1 VQEEKVEH
9 KRIFAKIKNLGL
21 KRFLSRMVG
30 NDRGVVL
37 IFALVLMLVLTII
50 GSSATLTSQIDLKIS
65 GNTKVIRTS
74 FYLAD
79 GGIMLSPK
87 VISRII
93 TDREL
98 PTPEQT
104 PLITYDAWEKVVGV
118 DDPVLLK
125 KIMGFP
131 MDNDYQNADEN
142 TADITV
148 DQGTLGSMAVD
159 LTRVATRYL
168 SGGGVEFAAG
178 TEGVGVGG
186 AASAAIIYKLD
197 SWGTVGTAPKTTS
210 SNIVA
215 QYRKVAGVAGG
226 R

>member
-9 KRIFAKIKNLGL
+9 KRIIAKIKNLGL

-37 IFALVLMLVLTII
+37 IFALMLMLVLTII
-50 GSSATLTSQIDLKIS
+50 GSSATLTSQIDLKLS

-74 FYLAD
+74 FYVAD

-104 PLITYDAWEKVVGV
+104 PLITYDAWEKVVGE
-118 DDPVLLK
+118 DPVLLK

-131 MDNDYQNADEN
+131 MDSDYQNADEN

-159 LTRVATRYL
+159 FTRVGTRYL

-186 AASAAIIYKLD
+186 AASAAILYHLA
-197 SWGTVGTAPKTTS
+197 SRGTVGTAPKTTTS
-210 SNIVA
+210 EIVA
-215 QYRKVAGVAGG
+215 RYRKVAGVAGG

>member
-1 VQEEKVEH
+1 MEH
-9 KRIFAKIKNLGL
+9 KRIIAKIKNLGL
-21 KRFLSRMVG
+21 KRFLNRMIG

-50 GSSATLTSQIDLKIS
+50 GSSATMTSQIDLKIS

-74 FYLAD
+74 FYVAD

-93 TDREL
+93 TDRDL
-98 PTPEQT
+98 PTPLQT
-104 PLITYDAWEKVVGV
+104 PLITYDDYARVGE
-118 DDPVLLK
+118 DPLLLK
-125 KIMGFP
+125 KIMGFT
-131 MDNDYQNADEN
+131 MDSDYQDEDLNA
-142 TADITV
+142 ADISM
-148 DQGTLGSMAVD
+148 DQGTLGNMSVD

-168 SGGGVEFAAG
+168 SGGGVEFASG
-178 TEGVGVGG
+178 TEGVGVSGT
-186 AASAAIIYKLD
+186 ASAAIIYKLE
-197 SWGTVGTAPKTTS
+197 STGTVGTAPKTTS

-215 QYRKVAGVAGG
+215 LYRKVAGVAGG

>member
-1 VQEEKVEH
+1 MEH
-9 KRIFAKIKNLGL
+9 KRIIAKIKNLGL
-21 KRFLSRMVG
+21 KRFLSRMAG

-50 GSSATLTSQIDLKIS
+50 GSSATMTSQVDLKIS

-74 FYLAD
+74 FYVAD

-93 TDREL
+93 TDRAL
-98 PTPEQT
+98 PTALQT
-104 PLITYDAWEKVVGV
+104 PLITYDEWPKVVGE
-118 DDPVLLK
+118 DPVLLK
-125 KIMGFP
+125 KIMGFS
-131 MDNDYQNADEN
+131 MDSAYQDADEI

-148 DQGTLGSMAVD
+148 DQATLGNMAVD

-168 SGGGVEFAAG
+168 SGGGVEFASG
-178 TEGVGVGG
+178 TEGVGVSG
-186 AASAAIIYKLD
+186 AASAAIIYRLD
-197 SWGTVGTAPKTTS
+197 SRGTVGTAPRTTS

-215 QYRKVAGVAGG
+215 LYRKVAGVAGG

>member
-1 VQEEKVEH
+1 VEH
-9 KRIFAKIKNLGL
+9 KRIIAKIKNLGF

-50 GSSATLTSQIDLKIS
+50 GSSATMTSQIDLKIS

-74 FYLAD
+74 FYVAD

-93 TDREL
+93 TDRAL
-98 PTPEQT
+98 PPASQT
-104 PLITYDAWEKVVGV
+104 PLLAYDDYVAAVGE
-118 DDPVLLK
+118 DPVLLK
-125 KIMGFP
+125 KIMGFT
-131 MDNDYQNADEN
+131 MDSDYQSNDDS
-142 TADITV
+142 TTDISM
-148 DQGTLGSMAVD
+148 DQGTLGNMAINI
-159 LTRVATRYL
+159 TRMSTQYL

-210 SNIVA
+210 SNIMA
-215 QYRKVAGVAGG
+215 QYRKVAGVSGG

>member
-1 VQEEKVEH
+1 M
-9 KRIFAKIKNLGL
+9 FTKIKNLGFRKL
-21 KRFLSRMVG
+21 VG
-30 NDRGVVL
+30 QLIGNERGVVL
-37 IFALVLMLVLTII
+37 VFALVIMLVLTII
-50 GSSATLTSQIDLKIS
+50 GSSATMTSQIDLKIS

-74 FYLAD
+74 FYVAD

-93 TDREL
+93 TDRAL
-98 PTPEQT
+98 PPASQT
-104 PLITYDAWEKVVGV
+104 PLLAYDDYVAAVGE
-118 DDPVLLK
+118 DPVLLK
-125 KIMGFP
+125 KIMGFT
-131 MDNDYQNADEN
+131 MDSDYQNADEN

-148 DQGTLGSMAVD
+148 AQGTLGSMAVD

-178 TEGVGVGG
+178 TEGVGVSG
-186 AASAAIIYKLD
+186 AASTAIIYKLD
-197 SWGTVGTAPKTTS
+197 SRGTVGTAPRTTS

>member
-1 VQEEKVEH
+1 VQEKKVEH
-9 KRIFAKIKNLGL
+9 KRIVAKIKNLGL
-21 KRFLSRMVG
+21 KRSLRRMVG

-37 IFALVLMLVLTII
+37 VFALVLMLVLSII
-50 GSSATLTSQIDLKIS
+50 GSSASMTSQVDLKIS

-74 FYLAD
+74 FYVAD

-93 TDREL
+93 TDRAL
-98 PTPEQT
+98 PSASQT
-104 PLITYDAWEKVVGV
+104 PLITYDDYSKVGE
-118 DDPVLLK
+118 DPLLLK
-125 KIMGFP
+125 KIMGFA
-131 MDNDYQNADEN
+131 MDSDYQSADDS
-142 TADITV
+142 TTDISM
-148 DQGTLGSMAVD
+148 DQGTLGSMAID
-159 LTRVATRYL
+159 ITRGATQYL

-186 AASAAIIYKLD
+186 AASAAIIYSLA
-197 SWGTVGTAPKTTS
+197 SRGTVGTSPKTTES
-210 SNIVA
+210 DIGA

>member
-1 VQEEKVEH
+1 MEH
-9 KRIFAKIKNLGL
+9 KRIIAKIKNLGL
-21 KRFLSRMVG
+21 KRFLSRMAG

-50 GSSATLTSQIDLKIS
+50 GSSATMTSQIDLKIS

-74 FYLAD
+74 FYVAD

-93 TDREL
+93 TDRAL
-98 PTPEQT
+98 PTALQT
-104 PLITYDAWEKVVGV
+104 PLLAYDDWPKVVGE
-118 DDPVLLK
+118 DPVLLK
-125 KIMGFP
+125 KIMGFV
-131 MDNDYQNADEN
+131 MDSAYQSADDS
-142 TADITV
+142 TTDISM
-148 DQGTLGSMAVD
+148 DKGTLGKMAIDV
-159 LTRVATRYL
+159 TRTATQYL
-168 SGGGVEFAAG
+168 SGGGLEFAAG

-186 AASAAIIYKLD
+186 AASAAIIYSLA
-197 SWGTVGTAPKTTS
+197 SRGTVGTSPKTTES
-210 SNIVA
+210 DIVA

>member
-1 VQEEKVEH
+1 MKAKQILSKIQHFGFRRFVA
-9 KRIFAKIKNLGL
+9 RITG
-21 KRFLSRMVG
+21 S
-30 NDRGVVL
+30 DRGVAL
-37 IFALVLMLVLTII
+37 IFALVLLLVVSIM
-50 GSSATLTSQIDLKIS
+50 GSSATLTSQIDLKLS

-74 FYLAD
+74 FYVAD

-93 TDREL
+93 TDRDL
-98 PTPEQT
+98 PTPAQT
-104 PLITYDAWEKVVGV
+104 PLITYDAWEKNGE
-118 DDPVLLK
+118 DPVLLK
-125 KIMGFP
+125 KIMGFS
-131 MDNDYQNADEN
+131 MDTDYQNADDSS
-142 TADITV
+142 ADIAM

-186 AASAAIIYKLD
+186 AASAAIIYRLA
-197 SWGTVGTAPKTTS
+197 STGTVGTAPKTTS

>member
-1 VQEEKVEH
+1 MEH
-9 KRIFAKIKNLGL
+9 KRIIAKIKNLGL

-37 IFALVLMLVLTII
+37 IFALMLMLVLTII
-50 GSSATLTSQIDLKIS
+50 GSSATLTSQIDLKLS

-74 FYLAD
+74 FYVAD

-104 PLITYDAWEKVVGV
+104 PLITYDAWEKVVGE
-118 DDPVLLK
+118 DPVLLK

-131 MDNDYQNADEN
+131 MDSDYQNADEN

-159 LTRVATRYL
+159 FTRVGTRYL

-186 AASAAIIYKLD
+186 AASAAILYHLA
-197 SWGTVGTAPKTTS
+197 SRGTVGTAPKTTTS
-210 SNIVA
+210 EIVA
-215 QYRKVAGVAGG
+215 RYRKVAGVAGG

>member
-1 VQEEKVEH
+1 MFS
-9 KRIFAKIKNLGL
+9 RIQRLGFRRL
-21 KRFLSRMVG
+21 LGSLTG
-30 NDRGVVL
+30 SDRGVAL
-37 IFALVLMLVLTII
+37 IFALVLLLVVSII
-50 GSSATLTSQIDLKIS
+50 GSSATLTSQIDLKLS

-74 FYLAD
+74 FYVAD

-93 TDREL
+93 TDRDL
-98 PTPEQT
+98 PTPKQT
-104 PLITYDAWEKVVGV
+104 PLITYDDYAEGV
-118 DDPVLLK
+118 EDPVLVR
-125 KIMGFP
+125 KIMGFT
-131 MDNDYQNADEN
+131 MDSVYQNADEI

-148 DQGTLGSMAVD
+148 DQATLGSMAVD

-178 TEGVGVGG
+178 TEGVGVAG
-186 AASAAIIYKLD
+186 AASAAIIYRLE

-215 QYRKVAGVAGG
+215 QYRKVVGVAGG

>member
-1 VQEEKVEH
+1 VK
-9 KRIFAKIKNLGL
+9 AKEMFSKIQRLGFR
-21 KRFLSRMVG
+21 RFLGRLTGS
-30 NDRGVVL
+30 DRGVAL
-37 IFALVLMLVLTII
+37 IFALVLLLVVSII
-50 GSSATLTSQIDLKIS
+50 GSSATLTSQIDLKLS

-74 FYLAD
+74 FYVAD

-93 TDREL
+93 TDRDL
-98 PTPEQT
+98 PAPAET
-104 PLITYDAWEKVVGV
+104 PLIAYDNWDKLG

-125 KIMGFP
+125 KIMGFS
-131 MDNDYQNADEN
+131 MDSDYQDADEI

-148 DQGTLGSMAVD
+148 DQGTLGNMAVD

-186 AASAAIIYKLD
+186 AASAAIIYRLD
-197 SWGTVGTAPKTTS
+197 SKGIVGTAPKTTS

>member
-9 KRIFAKIKNLGL
+9 KRIIAKIKNLGL
-21 KRFLSRMVG
+21 KRFLSRMAG

-50 GSSATLTSQIDLKIS
+50 GSSATMTSQIDLKIS

-74 FYLAD
+74 FYVAD

-93 TDREL
+93 TDRAL
-98 PTPEQT
+98 PTALQT
-104 PLITYDAWEKVVGV
+104 PLLAYDDYAAGG

-125 KIMGFP
+125 KIMGFA
-131 MDNDYQNADEN
+131 MDSAYQSADDS
-142 TADITV
+142 TTDISM
-148 DQGTLGSMAVD
+148 DKGTLGNMAINI
-159 LTRVATRYL
+159 TRTATQYL
-168 SGGGVEFAAG
+168 SGGGLEFAAG

-186 AASAAIIYKLD
+186 AASAAIIYSLA
-197 SWGTVGTAPKTTS
+197 SRGTVGTSPKTTES
-210 SNIVA
+210 DIVA

>member
-1 VQEEKVEH
+1 
-9 KRIFAKIKNLGL
+9 
-21 KRFLSRMVG
+21 MVG

-37 IFALVLMLVLTII
+37 IFALVLMMVLTII
-50 GSSATLTSQIDLKIS
+50 GSSATLTSQIDLKLS

-74 FYLAD
+74 FYVAD
-79 GGIMLSPK
+79 GGIMMSPK
-87 VISRII
+87 AISWII
-93 TDREL
+93 TDRAL
-98 PTPEQT
+98 PDLAAT
-104 PLITYDAWEKVVGV
+104 PLLTYDT
-118 DDPVLLK
+118 DNLLD
-125 KIMGFP
+125 KIMGYIDDDDP
-131 MDNDYQNADEN
+131 GTD
-142 TADITV
+142 TTDIV
-148 DQGTLGSMAVD
+148 MNQGTLGSMAVD

-178 TEGVGVGG
+178 TEGVGVSG

-215 QYRKVAGVAGG
+215 QYRKVAGVSGG

>member
-1 VQEEKVEH
+1 MK
-9 KRIFAKIKNLGL
+9 AKEMFSKIQRLGFR
-21 KRFLSRMVG
+21 RFLGRLTGS
-30 NDRGVVL
+30 DRGVAL
-37 IFALVLMLVLTII
+37 IFALVLLLVVSII
-50 GSSATLTSQIDLKIS
+50 GSSATLTSQIDLKLS

-74 FYLAD
+74 FYVAD

-87 VISRII
+87 VISEII
-93 TDREL
+93 TDRAL
-98 PTPEQT
+98 PTPAQT
-104 PLITYDAWEKVVGV
+104 PLVTYDDYVNGS
-118 DDPVLLK
+118 DDPLLLK
-125 KIMGFP
+125 KIMGFS
-131 MDNDYQNADEN
+131 MDSDYQDEDEN

-159 LTRVATRYL
+159 LTRVSTRYL

-178 TEGVGVGG
+178 TEGVGVGS
-186 AASAAIIYKLD
+186 AASAAIIYSLD
-197 SWGTVGTAPKTTS
+197 SMGTVGTAPKTTS

>member
-9 KRIFAKIKNLGL
+9 KRIIAKIKNLGL
-21 KRFLSRMVG
+21 KRFLSRMAG

-50 GSSATLTSQIDLKIS
+50 GSSATMTSQIDLKIS

-74 FYLAD
+74 FYVAD

-93 TDREL
+93 TDRAL
-98 PTPEQT
+98 PTAPET
-104 PLITYDAWEKVVGV
+104 PLLAYDDYAAAVGE
-118 DDPVLLK
+118 DPVLLK
-125 KIMGFP
+125 KIMGFA
-131 MDNDYQNADEN
+131 MDSAYQSADDS
-142 TADITV
+142 TTDISM
-148 DQGTLGSMAVD
+148 DQGTLGNMAINI
-159 LTRVATRYL
+159 TRMSTQYL

-186 AASAAIIYKLD
+186 AASAAILYKLD

-210 SNIVA
+210 SNIMA
-215 QYRKVAGVAGG
+215 QYRKVAGVSGG

>member
-9 KRIFAKIKNLGL
+9 KRIIARFKNIGL
-21 KRFLSRMVG
+21 KRCLSRMVG

-37 IFALVLMLVLTII
+37 VFALMLMLVLTII
-50 GSSATLTSQIDLKIS
+50 GSSATMTSQVDLKIS

-74 FYLAD
+74 FYVAD

-93 TDREL
+93 TDRAL
-98 PTPEQT
+98 PSAAQT
-104 PLITYDAWEKVVGV
+104 PLITYDDYAAGGE
-118 DDPVLLK
+118 DPVLLK
-125 KIMGFP
+125 KIMGFA
-131 MDNDYQNADEN
+131 MDSAYQSADAA
-142 TADITV
+142 TTDISM
-148 DQGTLGSMAVD
+148 DQGTLGNMAID
-159 LTRVATRYL
+159 ITRTATHYL

-186 AASAAIIYKLD
+186 TASAAIIYNLA
-197 SWGTVGTAPKTTS
+197 SRGTVGASPKTTQS
-210 SNIVA
+210 DIVA
-215 QYRKVAGVAGG
+215 LYRKVAGVAGG